1 MKNSYYDV
9 DTDDMCGIITKYS
22 GQGIS
27 ILFHLFR
34 GLQLEQGE
42 QCQTYRVPQPLNI

>member
-1 MKNSYYDV
+1 MKNSFYDL
-9 DTDDMCGIITKYS
+9 DTNNTCGTITKYS
-22 GQGIS
+22 GEGIS

-42 QCQTYRVPQPLNI
+42 QCQTYRFPQHLNI